1 MKILLYFIII
11 SLLFIGCNT
20 DTERKD
26 EGKTDEVRKAK
37 GAGIVYGGT
46 LKLARNQKNTSI
58 FPAKVID
65 ASTTVI
71 VNQIHDGLV
80 RFDGE
85 DLSILPAIAKDW
97 TIDDSQT
104 VYTFELRNNVY
115 FHNDSCFEG
124 GVGRKVT
131 ANDFKYSFELL
142 SQVEYSLNFNAIF
155 RDQLKG
161 ASEYFDK
168 KENHIS
174 GIKVINDSTLE
185 LTLNAPKNS
194 FIYGLAHVATSVI
207 AKEAFEKYGENLTVG
222 TGAFLSKNINSET
235 ENIVLTYNPNYYL
248 KDAEGNQLPYL
259 DSVDFIYVPTKT
271 KELKLFREDKL
282 SIIHGLPS
290 SKIAAVISDDIA
302 NFNQIPPKTILERK
316 PEMGVDYYEF
326 NLTRPPFNNKKVRQA
341 FCYAI
346 NKEKISTDIIK
357 GQGTVAKYGITPKIP
372 TFNGYDYDQLE
383 GYSYNPKKAKKLLT
397 EAGYPNGK
405 GFPYTRLEV
414 NLNGN
419 VHRLVANEFV
429 SQIKEVLGINI
440 ELDQVPFRDKIEH
453 SKFAKAEIFR
463 SGWVADFPSPESF
476 LILCYGAH
484 VPKSLEVPSHP
495 NTMRYQNPV
504 FDSLFRLGSV
514 DKTKKES
521 YKHFLQAEKIMIDDA
536 PIMPFWYNQDYYL
549 RQSYVRDFYNNP
561 MGNYDLS
568 VVYLKTL
575 TKEEVIESRKKATHQ
590 EGL

>member
-1 MKILLYFIII
+1 MKILIYFF
-11 SLLFIGCNT
+11 SLTFIFFSCETSSEEDTTSNT
-20 DTERKD
+20 ETRI
-26 EGKTDEVRKAK
+26 AK

-46 LKLARNQKNTSI
+46 LNLARNQKNASI

-65 ASTTVI
+65 VSTTVI
-71 VNQIHDGLV
+71 VNQIHNGLV

-85 DLSILPAIAKDW
+85 DLSVLPSIAKDW

-104 VYTFELRNNVY
+104 VYTFKLRTNVF
-115 FHNDSCFEG
+115 FHNDTCFEG
-124 GVGRKVT
+124 GKGRLVV
-131 ANDFKYSFELL
+131 AEDFKYTFELL

-161 ASEYFDK
+161 ASAYFDGK
-168 KENHIS
+168 TDHIS
-174 GIKVINDSTLE
+174 GVNVINDSTIE

-207 AKEAFEKYGENLTVG
+207 AKEAFDMYGENLTVG
-222 TGAFLSKNINSET
+222 TGAFLSKNINKET
-235 ENIVLTYNPNYYL
+235 NNILLTYNPNYYL
-248 KDAEGNQLPYL
+248 KDVEGNKLPYL
-259 DSVDFIYVPTKT
+259 DSVNFRYVPTKT
-271 KELKLFREDKL
+271 KELKLFRANEL
-282 SIIHGLPS
+282 SVIHGLPS

-341 FCYAI
+341 FCYAV
-346 NKEKISTDIIK
+346 NKEKISTNIIK
-357 GQGTVAKYGITPKIP
+357 GQGTVARHGITPKIS
-372 TFNGYDYDQLE
+372 TFNGYDYDLLE
-383 GYSYNPKKAKKLLT
+383 GYSFNPQKARKLLA
-397 EAGYPNGK
+397 EAGYPEGK
-405 GFPYTRLEV
+405 DFPYTRLEV

-419 VHRLVANEFV
+419 VHRLVASEFV

-440 ELDQVPFRDKIEH
+440 EIDHVPFRDKIEH
-453 SKFAKAEIFR
+453 SKYAKAEIFR

-495 NTMRYQNPV
+495 NTMRYRNPV
-504 FDSLFRLGSV
+504 FDSLFRLGSIA
-514 DKTKKES
+514 KTKKES
-521 YKHFLQAEKIMIDDA
+521 YDYFLQAEKIMIEDA